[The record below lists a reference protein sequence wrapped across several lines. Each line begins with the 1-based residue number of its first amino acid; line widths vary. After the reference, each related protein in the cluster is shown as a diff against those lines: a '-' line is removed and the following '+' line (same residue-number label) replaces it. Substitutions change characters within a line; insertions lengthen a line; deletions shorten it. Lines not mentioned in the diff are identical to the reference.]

1 MIDFEYVNPA
11 RIIFGEKPYGRIAE
25 RLKEYNVH
33 SLLMVYSGEFVKTL
47 GIYQEIEKICHDQ
60 NITFISN
67 GNVVPNP
74 KVELVRELIQT
85 GRENRT
91 DFVLAVGGGSSVD
104 TAKAVALGMNYDG
117 DVWDFF
123 TGKAEPDTVLPVG
136 VISTIP
142 ASGSETSNAA
152 IISNGLSKLGF
163 ESEKIIPKFAVM
175 NPHYTRTLPAYQS
188 ACGISDILSHL
199 LERYWTNTKHVDTTD
214 YLIEGAVKAVMLNG
228 ERIMQNPDDYDA
240 RAEIQWL
247 ASISHNNLLNTGRQD
262 DWASHRIEHELSAQ
276 YGITHGEGMA
286 VVMLAYVKYC
296 SKKHPEKMAQFA
308 NRVFNIDCSNYTEE
322 EMVML
327 LAERLEQFY
336 KKLNLKTTLTEM
348 NIDNTHFV
356 EMADRATK
364 NNTSPVGHYYPLDK
378 ERIIEVL
385 KLAL

>member
-25 RLKEYNVH
+25 HLKEYNVH
-33 SLLMVYSGEFVKTL
+33 SLLMIYSGEFVKTL
-47 GIYQEIEKICHDQ
+47 GIYQEVEKICNEQ

-74 KVELVRELIQT
+74 KVELVRELIET

-91 DFVLAVGGGSSVD
+91 DFILAVGGGSSVD
-104 TAKAVALGMNYDG
+104 TAKAVALGMNYNG

-123 TGKAEPDTVLPVG
+123 EGKAEPDTVLPVG

-152 IISNGLSKLGF
+152 IISNGINKLGF

-199 LERYWTNTKHVDTTD
+199 LERYWTNTEHVDTTD

-228 ERIMQNPDDYDA
+228 ERIMKNPDDYDA

-247 ASISHNNLLNTGRQD
+247 A
-262 DWASHRIEHELSAQ
+262 
-276 YGITHGEGMA
+276 
-286 VVMLAYVKYC
+286 YVKYC
-296 SKKHPEKMAQFA
+296 AKKHPKKMAQFA
-308 NRVFNIDCSNYTEE
+308 NRVFNIDYYNYTEE
-322 EMVML
+322 EMVLL

-348 NIDNTHFV
+348 HIDKTHFT

-385 KLAL
+385 NIAL